1 MERRLDINLLP
12 PEFLP
17 QPAIRWHPIYLAL
30 LYTLSIFLVLYIGLA
45 CLNHIKRLEIDI
57 EQAQVEIARLKPF
70 ADAYDKA
77 EAPVKSME
85 NMKRLFI
92 YLERQYVDW
101 PLFFHHLQPNMPK
114 GIWLVQ
120 VESSAVTKSPITK
133 KKAKRTGDDKAAGKA
148 SEPEVK
154 GPPKHTGDVT
164 LQGMVNGYSL
174 LPLSTLIK
182 NLQDDPYFTDPYL
195 LDSDLQE
202 NEEGVVRWFE
212 MSVRVKLPEED
223 DTDTG
228 DKNSKP
234 DVGNGGEAK

>member
-1 MERRLDINLLP
+1 MDRRLDINLLP

-30 LYTLSIFLVLYIGLA
+30 LYTLSIFLVLYVGFA
-45 CLNHIKRLEIDI
+45 CLDRINRLEGEIDH
-57 EQAQVEIARLKPF
+57 AQGEVARLKKF

-77 EAPVKSME
+77 EAPVKSLE
-85 NMKRLFI
+85 NMKRLFV
-92 YLERQYVDW
+92 YLENSYVDW

-114 GIWLVQ
+114 GVWLVQ
-120 VESSAVTKSPITK
+120 VESSAVTKAPTTTK
-133 KKAKRTGDDKAAGKA
+133 KKARTTEEGAK

-154 GPPKHTGDVT
+154 GPPEHTGDVT

-174 LPLSTLIK
+174 LPLSILIK

-195 LDSDLQE
+195 LGSNL
-202 NEEGVVRWFE
+202 EESEDGVVRWFE
-212 MSVRVKLPEED
+212 LSVRVKVPEPDED
-223 DTDTG
+223 DADAKG
-228 DKNSKP
+228 KNTRP